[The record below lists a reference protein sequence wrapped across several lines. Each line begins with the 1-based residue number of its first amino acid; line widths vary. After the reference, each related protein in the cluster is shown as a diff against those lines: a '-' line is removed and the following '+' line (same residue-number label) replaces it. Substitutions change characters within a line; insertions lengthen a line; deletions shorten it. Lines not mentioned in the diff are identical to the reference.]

1 MSFGVGV
8 GDLTLVVRSAW
19 RLYKACKDSSED
31 FALLSAELM
40 SLHAVL
46 IETQDFLTENQTTL
60 DASRRHRLEM
70 LCDGCRGALD
80 DLDALMG
87 RYESLGTQAQRTW
100 DRMRFGLRDLS
111 DVKGRLVTSVALLT
125 AFNTAM
131 INSSTARIERK
142 LTKFLAE
149 VQAGLREG
157 SAVTTNDV
165 ADAIETADIWT
176 ELRRELEDVGIS
188 APVAEENHEFILGRI
203 KNALAEGQLDERPPG
218 HSEGEDDNVDVQGNG
233 DGGSPGTRGVYSP
246 PSDSG
251 YGSNA
256 PTSVKGSD
264 SSTLSAAN
272 KAFEEELRRQRA
284 EWLPD
289 EPRFELEKSMTGEA
303 EMSPLSP
310 RVRKRSGPVGR
321 IMKLFKNEKA
331 IIDAAS
337 DGDIDRVAEC
347 ISLGMD
353 VNVRER
359 WGWSA
364 LSMCAYGGHKA
375 IARLLLDHG
384 ADLDNVDVDGDTPA
398 SLAAQRGHAQLVI
411 MFDEERAARD
421 LKIREADREVPRRV
435 VV

>member
-1 MSFGVGV
+1 MNFGVGV
-8 GDLTLVVRSAW
+8 GDIALVARSAW
-19 RLYKACKDSSED
+19 RLYRACKDSSEH
-31 FALLSAELM
+31 FAQLSAELM

-46 IETQDFLTENQTTL
+46 TETHDFLTENKTTL
-60 DASRRHRLEM
+60 DVPRRHRLEM
-70 LCDGCRGALD
+70 LYDGCRGVLD
-80 DLDALMG
+80 DLDALLG

-100 DRMRFGLRDLS
+100 DRMWFGLKDLS
-111 DVKGRLVTSVALLT
+111 DVKGS
-125 AFNTAM
+125 
-131 INSSTARIERK
+131 SSTARIERK

-157 SAVTTNDV
+157 SVVTTND
-165 ADAIETADIWT
+165 AAQAIETADVWT

-188 APVAEENHEFILGRI
+188 APAAEENHEFILRRI
-203 KNALAEGQLDERPPG
+203 KTALAEGQLDEKPPC
-218 HSEGEDDNVDVQGNG
+218 HSGGEDNNTGVQGNG
-233 DGGSPGTRGVYSP
+233 DGDSPGTKGDYSP

-256 PTSVKGSD
+256 PKSVKGD
-264 SSTLSAAN
+264 VSSTLSAAN
-272 KAFEEELRRQRA
+272 KAFEEELRHQRA
-284 EWLPD
+284 EWRPG
-289 EPRFELEKSMTGEA
+289 EPVFELEKSMTGET

-310 RVRKRSGPVGR
+310 PVRKRSGPVGMV
-321 IMKLFKNEKA
+321 MKLFKNEKA

-337 DGDIDRVAEC
+337 DGNINRVAEC

-384 ADLDNVDVDGDTPA
+384 ADLDNIDVDGDTPT
-398 SLAAQRGHAQLVI
+398 SLAAQRGHADLVI

-421 LKIREADREVPRRV
+421 LKIREMDREVPRRV

>member
-8 GDLTLVVRSAW
+8 GDLTLVARSAW
-19 RLYKACKDSSED
+19 RLYKACKESSED
-31 FALLSAELM
+31 FAQLSVELM

-60 DASRRHRLEM
+60 DASRRHRLEI
-70 LCDGCRGALD
+70 LCDGCCGALD
-80 DLDALMG
+80 DLDALVG

-111 DVKGRLVTSVALLT
+111 DVKGS
-125 AFNTAM
+125 
-131 INSSTARIERK
+131 SSTARIERK
-142 LTKFLAE
+142 LTKFLTE

-157 SAVTTNDV
+157 SVVATDDV
-165 ADAIETADIWT
+165 AHAIETANIWT

-188 APVAEENHEFILGRI
+188 APAAEENHEFILRRI
-203 KNALAEGQLDERPPG
+203 KSALAEGQLDEKHPC
-218 HSEGEDDNVDVQGNG
+218 HSEGEDDNFDVQGNG
-233 DGGSPGTRGVYSP
+233 DGGSPGTKGVYSP

-251 YGSNA
+251 YGGNA
-256 PTSVKGSD
+256 PTSVRGSV

-272 KAFEEELRRQRA
+272 KAFEEELRRQQA
-284 EWLPD
+284 EWRPG
-289 EPRFELEKSMTGEA
+289 EPGFELGKSMTGET

-310 RVRKRSGPVGR
+310 PVRKRTGPVGR

-375 IARLLLDHG
+375 IARLLLEHG

-398 SLAAQRGHAQLVI
+398 SLAAQRGHANLVI

-421 LKIREADREVPRRV
+421 LKIREMDSEVPRR
-435 VV
+435 